1 MDILFVA
8 GFSPIVAD
16 PDSSRAFYGD
26 ALGIRFEKKMDDYS
40 YTHELPGVKHM
51 GLWPLAEAAETCF
64 GTQTWPADIPVPSAT
79 IEFEVAD
86 VAVAERELR
95 DKGLALIHGTRVEP
109 WGQVTARLLSPE
121 GLLIGLVS
129 TPWLSGDE

>member
-16 PDSSRAFYGD
+16 PDAALSFYGES
-26 ALGIRFEKKMDDYS
+26 LGIRFEEKMGDYN
-40 YTHELPGVKHM
+40 YTHQLDGTKHL

-64 GTQTWPADIPVPSAT
+64 GTPDWPDDIPVPQAT
-79 IEFEVAD
+79 VEFEVRD
-86 VAVAERELR
+86 VAVAEQELR
-95 DKGLALIHGTRVEP
+95 ARGLTLIHGTRTEP

-121 GLLIGLVS
+121 GLLVGLVS
-129 TPWLSGDE
+129 TPWLSE